1 MRKEH
6 MHFKRTLSISTLL
19 LCFLQLSVS
28 TAQTVKLKLSQSDA
42 ISIALQNNRDLNIA
56 RLEMEKADS
65 KVSEAYG
72 TALPNFSVTGQ
83 YTRAIKKPVFFL
95 PDFQNPNSGR
105 IVPIEIG
112 SDNSFQFGFQA
123 TQILFNSAVFT
134 GVGTAKIFQKASLE
148 LYKNA
153 YNKTIANVK
162 RAFNGALLAEQ
173 VFELMLA
180 SQKNADDNLHV
191 VQLMANQ
198 GIVSEYDLIRAQVG
212 ADNIR
217 PTVLEAERNTVV
229 ARNSLKI
236 LLGLD
241 ATQEIE
247 ISGQLVTEAVDQE
260 YVTNADTRVVE
271 ANATLKALDYQ
282 SRVNEEIVSI
292 YHSESL
298 PTLFAFGNYQWQ
310 AQNNELGRLS
320 TNDFVRSSQ
329 VGLSLDINL
338 FNGFQ
343 TSARVNQAEVDYL
356 QSKELYLN
364 TKTALRTQV
373 QNITLR
379 LTEASR
385 RIAAQSKT
393 VEQAEKGYQI
403 ATTRYSS
410 GSGTQLE
417 VNDADLALMRA
428 RVNKVQAIFD
438 YNTAAADL
446 EEILSLNSPH

>member
-1 MRKEH
+1 M
-6 MHFKRTLSISTLL
+6 
-19 LCFLQLSVS
+19 
-28 TAQTVKLKLSQSDA
+28 
-42 ISIALQNNRDLNIA
+42 ALQNNRDLNIA

-134 GVGTAKIFQKASLE
+134 GVGTAKIFQKASRE

-180 SQKNADDNLHV
+180 SQKNADDNLHT

-229 ARNSLKI
+229 ARNGLKI

-247 ISGQLVTEAVDQE
+247 MSGQLATEAVDQE
-260 YVTNADTRVVE
+260 YVTNADARVVE

-298 PTLFAFGNYQWQ
+298 PTLFAFCNYQWQ

-364 TKTALRTQV
+364 TKTALRMQV

-403 ATTRYSS
+403 ATTRYTS